1 LVRKRFPEAI
11 EGPVNTQQ
19 VNTGAYRRA
28 ETIQEAK
35 EISKNIIDRNTVLS
49 VKSTEFNSDITLD
62 QLNEYNEQLNNL
74 TTEYNLSP
82 HLSSTSKINLSYNSV
97 GNNNGYVE
105 VYSVS
110 GNINKINFG
119 HLTDKN
125 SRVAERLVISKDN
138 FAGNF
143 AQKSKVDVIN
153 NKISTLTHEFAHVMS
168 VENKFISKNYPEMES
183 FWKEIKSAK
192 SAYIRETNSLFAG
205 PKKDLNR
212 LKDVYL
218 GDYAITNKDEFM
230 AEAFTEYKLSSNPS
244 KYAIRVGNIID
255 KYFKKN

>member
-11 EGPVNTQQ
+11 EGPVDTQQ
-19 VNTGAYRRA
+19 VNTDAYRRA

-49 VKSTEFNSDITLD
+49 VNSTEFNSNFTLD
-62 QLNEYNEQLNNL
+62 QLNAYNKQLNNL

-82 HLSSTSKINLSYNSV
+82 HLNSTSKINLSYNSV
-97 GNNNGYVE
+97 GNNNGFV
-105 VYSVS
+105 VTSVS
-110 GNINKINFG
+110 GKITKINFG

-125 SRVAERLVISKDN
+125 SRVADRLVISKDN

-143 AQKSKVDVIN
+143 AQKSKVDLIN
-153 NKISTLTHEFAHVMS
+153 REISTLTHEFAHVIS
-168 VENKFISKNYPEMES
+168 VENEFIFKNYPEMES

-192 SAYIRETNSLFAG
+192 RAYSREINSLSAG

-212 LKDVYL
+212 LKDVFL
-218 GDYAITNKDEFM
+218 GDYAKTNNNEFM

-244 KYAIRVGNIID
+244 KYAIQVGKIID
-255 KYFKKN
+255 KYFKRN